1 MNITPYR
8 TILNIHFDSLG
19 VPFNKALHDGT
30 LNEHDEWNPLPD
42 VETVEL
48 MEFAKKQ
55 ENVLTKLAIVY
66 DMISL
71 APDRGLF
78 NAALKV
84 YEEYK
89 HEPVFDH
96 YSRYFEALRKEKNQ
110 YFNHIEDNYFANIE
124 EAVA

>member
-1 MNITPYR
+1 MKITPYR

-30 LNEHDEWNPLPD
+30 LNEHNEWNPLAG
-42 VETVEL
+42 VETIEL
-48 MEFAKKQ
+48 MAFAKKH

-71 APDRGLF
+71 APDMDLF

-89 HEPVFDH
+89 HEPVFVH
-96 YSRYFEALRKEKNQ
+96 YIRYFEVLRKEKEH
-110 YFNHIEDNYFANIE
+110 YFDYFAYTE
-124 EAVA
+124 QEAAA